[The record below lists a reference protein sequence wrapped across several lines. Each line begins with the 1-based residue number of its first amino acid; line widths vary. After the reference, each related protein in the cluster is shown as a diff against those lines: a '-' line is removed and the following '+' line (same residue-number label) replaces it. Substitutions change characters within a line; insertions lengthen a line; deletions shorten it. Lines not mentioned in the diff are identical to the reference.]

1 MVQIGVAPPNH
12 APEFICFKGVA
23 IEDGQPVPHAKLLPR
38 SRLQE
43 LDIHPV
49 GVLFVFELS
58 EVEVRCTKDQSEEI
72 LEHIIDRRLSAV
84 KADENPGDIQFRG
97 VQPPLAQNRIGFSA
111 SQSIPLSVEGRLD
124 RNPFRGFRRAYGV
137 QGAPGSRGC

>member
-1 MVQIGVAPPNH
+1 MVQIVVAPPGR
-12 APEFICFKGVA
+12 APEFIWFKGVS
-23 IEDGQPVPHAKLLPR
+23 IEDGHHVPHAKLLPR

-58 EVEVRCTKDQSEEI
+58 EVEVLCTKDQSEEI
-72 LEHIIDRRLSAV
+72 LERIVDRRLSAV

-97 VQPPLAQNRIGFSA
+97 FQPPSAPNRVGFSA
-111 SQSIPLSVEGRLD
+111 SQSIQAKE
-124 RNPFRGFRRAYGV
+124 
-137 QGAPGSRGC
+137 SRQKG

>member
-1 MVQIGVAPPNH
+1 MVQIVVAPPGH
-12 APEFICFKGVA
+12 APEFIWFKGFS
-23 IEDGQPVPHAKLLPR
+23 IEDGHHVPHAKLLPR

-58 EVEVRCTKDQSEEI
+58 EVEVLCTKDQSEEI
-72 LEHIIDRRLSAV
+72 LERIVDRRLSAV

-97 VQPPLAQNRIGFSA
+97 FQPPSAPNRVGFSA
-111 SQSIPLSVEGRLD
+111 SQSIQAKE
-124 RNPFRGFRRAYGV
+124 
-137 QGAPGSRGC
+137 SRQKG

>member
-1 MVQIGVAPPNH
+1 
-12 APEFICFKGVA
+12 
-23 IEDGQPVPHAKLLPR
+23 
-38 SRLQE
+38 
-43 LDIHPV
+43 
-49 GVLFVFELS
+49 VLFVFELS

-111 SQSIPLSVEGRLD
+111 SQSIPLSVEGRLYLSADAVTGASD
-124 RNPFRGFRRAYGV
+124 RENVFPVPQQMRDLRGRLVRQTV
-137 QGAPGSRGC
+137 CHPKP

>member
-1 MVQIGVAPPNH
+1 MVQIVVAPQGH
-12 APEFICFKGVA
+12 ASEFIFFKGVG

-58 EVEVRCTKDQSEEI
+58 EVEVLCTKDQSEEI
-72 LEHIIDRRLSAV
+72 LEHILDGRLSAI
-84 KADENPGDIQFRG
+84 KADENPRNIQFRG
-97 VQPPLAQNRIGFSA
+97 VQPPLAPNRIGFSA
-111 SQSIPLSVEGRLD
+111 SQSIPLGVE
-124 RNPFRGFRRAYGV
+124 
-137 QGAPGSRGC
+137 S